1 MACNIVRIDHL
12 IIDEETREPP
22 PVPSLKVTAKWVSVT
37 IIVVKKV
44 KETMI
49 NQCRTLLNCASN
61 NNSVHYHCH
70 CTQFFSVIIVSIE
83 RKSFIML
90 LVCQSRDQVCCSK
103 LLNMSVL

>member
-49 NQCRTLLNCASN
+49 INQGFYCIVRQIITLYITIAIVRS
-61 NNSVHYHCH
+61 
-70 CTQFFSVIIVSIE
+70 FF
-83 RKSFIML
+83 RL
-90 LVCQSRDQVCCSK
+90 
-103 LLNMSVL
+103 